1 MYHLHCSTC
10 NLSGMEGKV
19 YFACSKIVLEQ
30 VEWKPEWKAII
41 FYTLMYTY
49 LARKR
54 VACVEIH
61 PLMYTYLVRKH
72 VACVEWKVK
81 SAYKP
86 SGPSGQSLSQ
96 FP

>member
-61 PLMYTYLVRKH
+61 PLMYTYLVRNR
-72 VACVEWKVK
+72 VARVQRKAIYNI
-81 SAYKP
+81 SP
-86 SGPSGQSLSQ
+86 S
-96 FP
+96 F